1 MNEKNKTILVDAKKL
16 LEAVDGDEFINTF
29 LELQEKNKGSMTVS
43 EFMKMTSDVNFD
55 DFYLL
60 TIYDY
65 AYDFDDCYY
74 IKDDENTIDI
84 IRGVLKKHCM
94 HQKDELVYYE
104 YEDESLFEKID
115 NDLEAIMKC
124 ETIDDFSNIH
134 NMGISIRK
142 QKFTT
147 MLDINGNNN
156 E

>member
-1 MNEKNKTILVDAKKL
+1 MNAKNKSILVDAKRL
-16 LEAVDGDEFINTF
+16 LESVDGEEFINTF

-55 DFYLL
+55 DFYVL

-65 AYDFDDCYY
+65 AYDFDDYYY
-74 IKDDENTIDI
+74 IKDDEHTIDI
-84 IRGVLKKHCM
+84 IRDILKKHCM
-94 HQKDELVYYE
+94 NQKDELVYYE

-115 NDLEAIMKC
+115 NDLAAIIKC
-124 ETIDDFSNIH
+124 ETIDDFNNIRD
-134 NMGISIRK
+134 MGISIRK